1 MLAAPMDVVCEGQWR
16 AGTLL
21 WQPKAGAWALTIA
34 CHAVFELT
42 PGESRVLARPL
53 EAPTEGEGDERWFVE
68 PWGPLAPAKAG
79 PEVVVVGHAYAPV
92 GYRVTSLV

>member
-1 MLAAPMDVVCEGQWR
+1 MLAAPMDVVCEGPWR

-42 PGESRVLARPL
+42 PGESRVLTRPL
-53 EAPTEGEGDERWFVE
+53 EAPTEGEGDERWLVE
-68 PWGPLAPAKAG
+68 PWGASARRPRRGPRWSWSRARVRAG
-79 PEVVVVGHAYAPV
+79 
-92 GYRVTSLV
+92 RVPG